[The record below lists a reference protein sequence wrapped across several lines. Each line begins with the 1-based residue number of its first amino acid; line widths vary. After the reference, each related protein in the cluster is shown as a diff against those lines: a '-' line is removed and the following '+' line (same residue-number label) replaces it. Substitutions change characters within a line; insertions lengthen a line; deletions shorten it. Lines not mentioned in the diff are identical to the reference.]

1 VRIVED
7 PSLNVLATIRRA
19 GPQEGSH
26 VLRLRS
32 GSQEGDAS
40 RRGERS
46 ADYLIVFECR
56 MALRDGTSL
65 RAVLRDNS
73 VVREQVIRDCGALHP
88 DLPAGKA
95 QDLGSFLYRGLLLQV
110 RSIGP
115 GLLVDRWIRRH
126 CPDLREAQAQAIST
140 EITSNLGALQPSTRA
155 NYPPAVYQA
164 SFAMNGDYAVF
175 GGDLLGQPL

>member
-7 PSLNVLATIRRA
+7 PSLYVLAIIRRA

-40 RRGERS
+40 RRGERSARRGERS

-115 GLLVDRWIRRH
+115 GLVVDRWIRRH
-126 CPDLREAQAQAIST
+126 CPDLREAQAQSR
-140 EITSNLGALQPSTRA
+140 G
-155 NYPPAVYQA
+155 V
-164 SFAMNGDYAVF
+164 
-175 GGDLLGQPL
+175 

>member
-1 VRIVED
+1 MRIVED
-7 PSLNVLATIRRA
+7 PSLNVLTTTRRA

-155 NYPPAVYQA
+155 NYPPAMYQG